1 MRIPCGRDCPDR
13 NAECHAVCEQ
23 YREYRKVK
31 DEEAVERQR
40 KREADAELSEMSR
53 KRADRIQRYTK
64 RDIKINNRGR

>member
-1 MRIPCGRDCPDR
+1 MRIPCGRGCPDR
-13 NAECHAVCEQ
+13 NAECHAICER

-31 DEEAVERQR
+31 DKEAVERQR
-40 KREADAELSEMSR
+40 RREADAELSEMSR